1 MACGQCNGH
10 RFVHRLDS
18 VSRPDRVAAAIVG
31 EALQRRGRART
42 LLSLA
47 LTVSWLTLTVSWL
60 ALIGPFMANSHAQ
73 PTQAAQP
80 AGYIVVLKGDPS
92 LGPDASGRVR
102 RVADELLAMHGGQL
116 NRIFGSALYGFSAVL
131 TASQRDAIAADPRV
145 SFVEADGTMRTQQP
159 R

>member
-1 MACGQCNGH
+1 
-10 RFVHRLDS
+10 
-18 VSRPDRVAAAIVG
+18 
-31 EALQRRGRART
+31 
-42 LLSLA
+42 
-47 LTVSWLTLTVSWL
+47 
-60 ALIGPFMANSHAQ
+60 MANSYAQ

-145 SFVEADGTMRTQQP
+145 SYVEADGTMRTQQP

>member
-47 LTVSWLTLTVSWL
+47 LTVSWL